1 MFKVLALTLALSLV
15 VAEGAFQCYEVDAL
29 AELWDDKTNSDTWLA
44 TKKVTCT
51 ANKCTT

>member
-15 VAEGAFQCYEVDAL
+15 VAEGAFQCYVGTA
-29 AELWDDKTNSDTWLA
+29 AASLWDNKTASDEML
-44 TKKVTCT
+44 KKAKFPCT